1 MNTHISVSTI
11 PHPTGWH
18 TIDWKAC
25 HARVRKLQLRI
36 AKATRQQQ
44 WRQVRELQRILTRSF
59 SGKAVAVRRVTE
71 NTGKRTPGI
80 DGKIWHTPKEKW
92 EGICSLNLCG
102 YRPQPLRRIH
112 IPKSNGKT
120 RPLGIPTMRD
130 RAMQALWLLAL
141 EPVSETTADHNSYGF
156 RPMRSTHDA
165 IESIFLRMSQK
176 VSPKWILE
184 GDIKGCFDNI
194 SHDWLLSHIPMDRR
208 LLKKWLKAGYMER
221 GVFNH
226 TNSGT
231 PQGGIISPVL
241 ANMALDGLEK
251 ELMQTFRKSGYHSA
265 KHQVNYVRYADDFI
279 CSGSSRELLEN
290 EVRPLIAAFMRE
302 RGLELSEEKTAIT
315 HIDKGFDFLGQNVRK
330 YNGKMLIKPSKKNLK
345 NFLCKVR
352 EIIKRNPTLPA
363 WKLIGQLNPVIRVKA
378 ITPEGK
384 ILTLFRAMETP
395 IKRHIKIKGEAT
407 PYTPG
412 MEIYFERRLDLIWKG
427 KSKKMKTVVQLW
439 KRQGKHCPQCGQPI
453 TNQTGW
459 NIHHRIRKVMGGSDE
474 LTNLELLHPNCHRQ
488 LHSREAGAHRKH
500 L

>member
-1 MNTHISVSTI
+1 
-11 PHPTGWH
+11 
-18 TIDWKAC
+18 
-25 HARVRKLQLRI
+25 
-36 AKATRQQQ
+36 
-44 WRQVRELQRILTRSF
+44 
-59 SGKAVAVRRVTE
+59 
-71 NTGKRTPGI
+71 
-80 DGKIWHTPKEKW
+80 
-92 EGICSLNLCG
+92 
-102 YRPQPLRRIH
+102 
-112 IPKSNGKT
+112 
-120 RPLGIPTMRD
+120 
-130 RAMQALWLLAL
+130 
-141 EPVSETTADHNSYGF
+141 
-156 RPMRSTHDA
+156 
-165 IESIFLRMSQK
+165 
-176 VSPKWILE
+176 
-184 GDIKGCFDNI
+184 
-194 SHDWLLSHIPMDRR
+194 
-208 LLKKWLKAGYMER
+208 
-221 GVFNH
+221 
-226 TNSGT
+226 SGT

-363 WKLIGQLNPVIRVKA
+363 WKLTGQLNPVIRGWATYHRHVVAKETFNYVDTQIWRAIWRWCVRRHPRKGLRWIAGRYFSFEGRRWIFKA

>member
-1 MNTHISVSTI
+1 
-11 PHPTGWH
+11 
-18 TIDWKAC
+18 
-25 HARVRKLQLRI
+25 
-36 AKATRQQQ
+36 
-44 WRQVRELQRILTRSF
+44 
-59 SGKAVAVRRVTE
+59 
-71 NTGKRTPGI
+71 
-80 DGKIWHTPKEKW
+80 
-92 EGICSLNLCG
+92 
-102 YRPQPLRRIH
+102 
-112 IPKSNGKT
+112 
-120 RPLGIPTMRD
+120 
-130 RAMQALWLLAL
+130 MQALWLLAL